1 MPSRYKD
8 LAVNTTI
15 PGPALRATT
24 DNSQP
29 AFTNT
34 LPPSDAAL
42 LAATTVAVQ
51 AAGHVLKTRFSM
63 RPPVF
68 ENLADV
74 VRAIHANDAA
84 ALAVLRGPLMAARPG
99 AQWAEDEL
107 ASGALPPGEWWVTDP
122 VEGNI
127 NHIHGLAEWC
137 VTATL
142 VRDNLPTLTVVHLPL
157 TGDTYAAVRGHGAW
171 CNGVRL
177 SGSAKTELAA
187 ALVATGQAA
196 PGEGSDTHRRIGESA
211 TAMLQAALVLRVAVP
226 ATWQLMHLAAGSIDV
241 FWQFSQVRSG
251 LVAGA
256 LLVHEA
262 GGTLSDTHGRPWTL
276 ASADFLAAAPGLHA
290 AAVDVLRT
298 IG

>member
-1 MPSRYKD
+1 MNSTLQRH
-8 LAVNTTI
+8 
-15 PGPALRATT
+15 ALRAA
-24 DNSQP
+24 DNPQP
-29 AFTNT
+29 ALTDA
-34 LPPSDAAL
+34 LPPADAAL
-42 LAATTVAVQ
+42 LAATTAAVQ
-51 AAGHVLKTRFSM
+51 AAGHTLKARFSTQ
-63 RPPVF
+63 PPAF

-74 VRAIHANDAA
+74 VHAIHANDAA
-84 ALAVLRGPLMAARPG
+84 ALAVLRGPLLAARPG
-99 AQWAEDEL
+99 AHWSEDEL

-127 NHIHGLAEWC
+127 NHIHGMADWC

-142 VRDNLPTLTVVHLPL
+142 VRDNLPVMTVVYLPL
-157 TGDTYAAVRGHGAW
+157 TGDTFAAVRGHGAW
-171 CNGVRL
+171 RNGVRL
-177 SGSAKTELAA
+177 RASAKTALAA

-196 PGEGSDTHRRIGESA
+196 PGEGSETHRRIGESA

-262 GGTLSDTHGRPWTL
+262 GGTLSDARGRPWTL
-276 ASADFLAAAPGLHA
+276 ASADFLATAPGLHA
-290 AAVDVLRT
+290 AAVGVLGT
-298 IG
+298 ID